1 MIKLDNSFILLED
14 KTYFIPKESP
24 SHFVNIILLT
34 LLLFCYT
41 IMSVKHINYVTLF
54 ET

>member
-1 MIKLDNSFILLED
+1 MIKLDNSFLFLED
-14 KTYFIPKESP
+14 KTYFIPKESL
-24 SHFVNIILLT
+24 SHFENIILKT
-34 LLLFCYT
+34 LLLFWYT